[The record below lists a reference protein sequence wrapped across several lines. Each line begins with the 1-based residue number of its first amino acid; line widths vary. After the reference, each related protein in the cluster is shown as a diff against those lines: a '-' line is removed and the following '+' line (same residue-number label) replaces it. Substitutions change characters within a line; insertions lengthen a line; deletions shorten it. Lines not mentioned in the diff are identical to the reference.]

1 MDWRLTY
8 RVFLEL
14 CVKWKQQWFSING
27 SEETEEELYLL
38 DDDSFSNRHEYT
50 SGWHTQSNAIHL
62 SALLYSCYAKNREN
76 DDNWSLIT
84 WKISISPHSRVL
96 HLRFIYT
103 SLFLCFLYKIKIIKM
118 RFQSKLRVV
127 QRVNTMSLRVSFG
140 GLKSNNKHS
149 RFSLSLCCS
158 VSHPL
163 STHSVVQI
171 YTILFICL
179 NLLVIT
185 YKQIKLF
192 GEREWVRN

>member
-1 MDWRLTY
+1 MNWWIDDWHIES
-8 RVFLEL
+8 FWN
-14 CVKWKQQWFSING
+14 CVWNESQQWFSING

-149 RFSLSLCCS
+149 SLSLTLLQCLS
-158 VSHPL
+158 SPL
-163 STHSVVQI
+163 DSLSCADLHNFI
-171 YTILFICL
+171 YMPQFAGH
-179 NLLVIT
+179 NL
-185 YKQIKLF
+185 
-192 GEREWVRN
+192 